1 MDLETYRKS
10 VALPLRQATLLFL
23 MKDDQLLLAM
33 KKRGFGEGKWNGVGG
48 KVEAGEDV
56 VSAMSREALEEIGCS
71 PVDAQEVARLRF
83 YFPEAPRGK
92 VWDQEV
98 IVFIASAW
106 EGAPVETEEMAPRW
120 FPKSTIPYKEM
131 WSDDELWLPHVL
143 NGKVVTADFMFDAR
157 KAVVDYQV
165 QTS

>member
-106 EGAPVETEEMAPRW
+106 EGAP
-120 FPKSTIPYKEM
+120 KSTITYKEM